1 MTEFFPGE
9 GLRNFVSPNLI
20 TLFSPIF
27 SGCLMKTELV
37 WGGGVCRDSFL
48 PPAGLAGT
56 GGGAPDGGGPGVT
69 VPKEFGLMLGA
80 GGLMLGGGGRL
91 GGRPLVAM
99 AGVGR

>member
-1 MTEFFPGE
+1 MEFLPGE

-27 SGCLMKTELV
+27 SGCLRKTELGP
-37 WGGGVCRDSFL
+37 GGGVCRDNFL

-56 GGGAPDGGGPGVT
+56 GGGGLVGGGPGVT
-69 VPKEFGLMLGA
+69 LPKEFGLRFGA

-91 GGRPLVAM
+91 GGLPLVAM
-99 AGVGR
+99 AGGWK

>member
-9 GLRNFVSPNLI
+9 GLRNLVSPNFI

-27 SGCLMKTELV
+27 SGCLMKTELEC
-37 WGGGVCRDSFL
+37 GGGVWRESFL

-56 GGGAPDGGGPGVT
+56 GGGAPEGGGPGVT
-69 VPKEFGLMLGA
+69 VPNEFGLMLGA

-91 GGRPLVAM
+91 GGRGPGAPP
-99 AGVGR
+99 